1 MVEYK
6 NIPLK
11 KEFAERIQR
20 LIEQNPDLGFRSVTQ
35 FIEDASRRRLE
46 ELEKQYANKPTKPPL
61 EHFNLNEDGVIIID
75 RIIQPGKER
84 LIQIYFKPEGILCEY
99 HNTNDCYHIRYA
111 YTKED
116 IKKVLRKHYK
126 EGWKLPDPDNPEE
139 WWGCPDLNRGPES
152 PSLGA

>member
-35 FIEDASRRRLE
+35 FLEDAARRRLE
-46 ELEKQYANKPTKPPL
+46 ELEKQYAYKL
-61 EHFNLNEDGVIIID
+61 YEHFNVNEDGVMIRD
-75 RIIQPGKER
+75 WTLEPGPR
-84 LIQIYFKPEGILCEY
+84 LIQVYFKPDKIWCEY
-99 HNTNDCYHIRYA
+99 CLSDRCNHIRYA
-111 YTKED
+111 LTVPKVKEI
-116 IKKVLRKHYK
+116 IKKHIK